1 MAEAVVEGDDRVD
14 ELYHQID
21 DRLLLILATQS
32 PVAVDLR
39 AVVTMMR
46 INHELERD
54 ADLMVNV
61 AKTTRRIY
69 PHELDPKVRGI
80 IDRMGIQSS
89 NQTRLAI
96 DAFADSDP
104 SWAAALSDMDDTM
117 DELTKSLFR
126 HILAWGASD
135 EATVLQ
141 AVQVALVGAALRAD
155 RRPRGDDR
163 RAGAVHGDRHP
174 PRRDRG
180 RRLTRSPER
189 SGASGGLRGGGLFV
203 AEVPVEDE
211 VLALGVAHDPLAV
224 APELRV
230 VGREQLQAGQRPLAE
245 VVDELTLAEHPVDLP
260 VRGDRAQ
267 VDHPDVSDR
276 GELLDLFGLLG
287 HGR

>member
-1 MAEAVVEGDDRVD
+1 MEDQAQFARRPLADELDEVRSDIIRLAALTTEAIARGTQAFLDGDLALAEAVVEGDDRVD
-14 ELYHQID
+14 DLYHQIE

-39 AVVTMMR
+39 SVVTMMR

-80 IDRMGIQSS
+80 IDRMGIQAS

-104 SWAAALSDMDDTM
+104 SWAAALGDMDDTM

-141 AVQVALVGAALRAD
+141 AVQVALVARHYERIAD
-155 RRPRGDDR
+155 H
-163 RAGAVHGDRHP
+163 AVTIAERMQYMVTGTHP
-174 PRRDRG
+174 
-180 RRLTRSPER
+180 
-189 SGASGGLRGGGLFV
+189 
-203 AEVPVEDE
+203 
-211 VLALGVAHDPLAV
+211 
-224 APELRV
+224 
-230 VGREQLQAGQRPLAE
+230 
-245 VVDELTLAEHPVDLP
+245 
-260 VRGDRAQ
+260 
-267 VDHPDVSDR
+267 
-276 GELLDLFGLLG
+276 GELEEQPRTD
-287 HGR
+287 R

>member
-1 MAEAVVEGDDRVD
+1 MEDQEYARRPLAEELGEVRADLIRLAAMTTEAIAAGTQAFLDADLGAAEAVIEGDDRID
-14 ELYHQID
+14 DLYHQIE

-32 PVAVDLR
+32 PVAMDLR
-39 AVVTMMR
+39 GVVTMMR

-69 PHELDPKVRGI
+69 PHEIDPKIRGI
-80 IDRMGIQSS
+80 IDRMGIQAS

-141 AVQVALVGAALRAD
+141 AVQVALVARHYERIAD
-155 RRPRGDDR
+155 HAVTIAERVQYMVTGTHP
-163 RAGAVHGDRHP
+163 GAVDDGEREK
-174 PRRDRG
+174 
-180 RRLTRSPER
+180 RS
-189 SGASGGLRGGGLFV
+189 
-203 AEVPVEDE
+203 
-211 VLALGVAHDPLAV
+211 
-224 APELRV
+224 
-230 VGREQLQAGQRPLAE
+230 
-245 VVDELTLAEHPVDLP
+245 
-260 VRGDRAQ
+260 
-267 VDHPDVSDR
+267 
-276 GELLDLFGLLG
+276 
-287 HGR
+287 

>member
-1 MAEAVVEGDDRVD
+1 MEDQAQFARRPLADELDEVRSDIIRLAALTTEAIARGTQAFLDGDLALAEAVVEGDDRVD
-14 ELYHQID
+14 DLYHQIE

-39 AVVTMMR
+39 SVVTMMR

-80 IDRMGIQSS
+80 IDRMGIQAS

-104 SWAAALSDMDDTM
+104 SWAAALGDMDDTM

-141 AVQVALVGAALRAD
+141 AVQVALVARHYERIAD
-155 RRPRGDDR
+155 H
-163 RAGAVHGDRHP
+163 AVTIAERVQYMVTGTHP
-174 PRRDRG
+174 
-180 RRLTRSPER
+180 
-189 SGASGGLRGGGLFV
+189 
-203 AEVPVEDE
+203 
-211 VLALGVAHDPLAV
+211 
-224 APELRV
+224 
-230 VGREQLQAGQRPLAE
+230 
-245 VVDELTLAEHPVDLP
+245 
-260 VRGDRAQ
+260 
-267 VDHPDVSDR
+267 
-276 GELLDLFGLLG
+276 GELEEQPRTD
-287 HGR
+287 R

>member
-1 MAEAVVEGDDRVD
+1 MCPATNTWPAGEREGNGVGTNPTVLSIGRTCDDDAAVPYFGDRVSIPAATGDEGRKTLQEELDEVRSDIIRLAALTTEAIAAGTQAFLDGDLAMAESVVEGDDRVD
-14 ELYHQID
+14 ELYHQVD

-80 IDRMGIQSS
+80 IDRMGVQSS

-126 HILAWGASD
+126 HILEWGASD

-141 AVQVALVGAALRAD
+141 AVQVALVGRHYERIADHAVTIAERVQFMVTGTHPGAADELD
-155 RRPRGDDR
+155 PRG
-163 RAGAVHGDRHP
+163 
-174 PRRDRG
+174 
-180 RRLTRSPER
+180 
-189 SGASGGLRGGGLFV
+189 
-203 AEVPVEDE
+203 
-211 VLALGVAHDPLAV
+211 
-224 APELRV
+224 
-230 VGREQLQAGQRPLAE
+230 
-245 VVDELTLAEHPVDLP
+245 
-260 VRGDRAQ
+260 
-267 VDHPDVSDR
+267 
-276 GELLDLFGLLG
+276 
-287 HGR
+287 

>member
-1 MAEAVVEGDDRVD
+1 MSLSAAATAGDEGRKTLQEELDEVRSDIIRLSALTTEAIAKGTQAFLDGDLAMAEAVVEGDDRVD

-80 IDRMGIQSS
+80 IDRMGVQSS

-141 AVQVALVGAALRAD
+141 AVQVALVGRHFERIAD
-155 RRPRGDDR
+155 HAVTIAERVEFMVTGSHPG
-163 RAGAVHGDRHP
+163 AG
-174 PRRDRG
+174 
-180 RRLTRSPER
+180 
-189 SGASGGLRGGGLFV
+189 
-203 AEVPVEDE
+203 EDE
-211 VLALGVAHDPLAV
+211 AA
-224 APELRV
+224 
-230 VGREQLQAGQRPLAE
+230 
-245 VVDELTLAEHPVDLP
+245 T
-260 VRGDRAQ
+260 
-267 VDHPDVSDR
+267 
-276 GELLDLFGLLG
+276 
-287 HGR
+287 

>member
-1 MAEAVVEGDDRVD
+1 MPSRDWAWDDDAGDADHGDHVSLTAATGDEGRKTLQEELDEVRQEIIRLAALTTEAIAKGTQAFLDGDLAMAESVVEGDDRVD
-14 ELYHQID
+14 GLYHQID

-39 AVVTMMR
+39 TVVTMMR

-80 IDRMGIQSS
+80 IDRMGVQSS

-141 AVQVALVGAALRAD
+141 AVQVALVGRHFERIAD
-155 RRPRGDDR
+155 H
-163 RAGAVHGDRHP
+163 AV
-174 PRRDRG
+174 
-180 RRLTRSPER
+180 TIAER
-189 SGASGGLRGGGLFV
+189 VQFMVTG
-203 AEVPVEDE
+203 
-211 VLALGVAHDPLAV
+211 
-224 APELRV
+224 
-230 VGREQLQAGQRPLAE
+230 
-245 VVDELTLAEHPVDLP
+245 EHPGTDDSEI
-260 VRGDRAQ
+260 DR
-267 VDHPDVSDR
+267 
-276 GELLDLFGLLG
+276 
-287 HGR
+287 